1 MKPPLAAFTL
11 LALPRMEQVESS
23 WTGERRSPA
32 PGENMAA
39 PLPTGERGLQ
49 ALQSGPG
56 LIVHG
61 VPTLADE
68 LSHHVP
74 LLPHHVALFFC
85 AFPYS
90 GSPSPSCTRCCA
102 LSCTHSGF
110 RQHRPSCDKLNLKSI
125 SGEDNQNHQNYLFS
139 NSCLLKRHCVLQLW
153 AADLP
158 LNKFSHKDTQLRTE
172 MRTNQFCTPQ

>member
-74 LLPHHVALFFC
+74 LLPHHVSLLFRFLPLRSLC
-85 AFPYS
+85 GEQVS
-90 GSPSPSCTRCCA
+90 G
-102 LSCTHSGF
+102 L
-110 RQHRPSCDKLNLKSI
+110 
-125 SGEDNQNHQNYLFS
+125 
-139 NSCLLKRHCVLQLW
+139 LQLQLKLPHFSLGSFQLCSHLEKK
-153 AADLP
+153 ACNVNQGSSCCVPDLP
-158 LNKFSHKDTQLRTE
+158 
-172 MRTNQFCTPQ
+172 

>member
-74 LLPHHVALFFC
+74 LLPLPIMSHCFLCFSLQWVTFSIVHKVLRSVLHSFWISSAQ
-85 AFPYS
+85 AF
-90 GSPSPSCTRCCA
+90 
-102 LSCTHSGF
+102 
-110 RQHRPSCDKLNLKSI
+110 
-125 SGEDNQNHQNYLFS
+125 
-139 NSCLLKRHCVLQLW
+139 
-153 AADLP
+153 
-158 LNKFSHKDTQLRTE
+158 
-172 MRTNQFCTPQ
+172 M

>member
-56 LIVHG
+56 LVVHG
-61 VPTLADE
+61 VPSLADPRPTSAPSC
-68 LSHHVP
+68 LSPVP
-74 LLPHHVALFFC
+74 LSSSAKSLWRAGLWLAPASTQASSLLPRIFPALF
-85 AFPYS
+85 S
-90 GSPSPSCTRCCA
+90 S
-102 LSCTHSGF
+102 
-110 RQHRPSCDKLNLKSI
+110 
-125 SGEDNQNHQNYLFS
+125 
-139 NSCLLKRHCVLQLW
+139 
-153 AADLP
+153 
-158 LNKFSHKDTQLRTE
+158 
-172 MRTNQFCTPQ
+172 

>member
-74 LLPHHVALFFC
+74 LLPHHVSLLFRFLPLRSLC
-85 AFPYS
+85 GKQVS
-90 GSPSPSCTRCCA
+90 GLLQLQLSSFLILKRRHVKQRLPRIDLLCSRLTLSSSPSAACH
-102 LSCTHSGF
+102 LF
-110 RQHRPSCDKLNLKSI
+110 RQ
-125 SGEDNQNHQNYLFS
+125 
-139 NSCLLKRHCVLQLW
+139 
-153 AADLP
+153 
-158 LNKFSHKDTQLRTE
+158 
-172 MRTNQFCTPQ
+172 TP

>member
-74 LLPHHVALFFC
+74 LLPHHVSLLFRFLPLRSLC
-85 AFPYS
+85 GKQVS
-90 GSPSPSCTRCCA
+90 GLLQLQLSSFLILKRRHVKQRLPRIDLLCSRLTLSSSPSTACH
-102 LSCTHSGF
+102 LI
-110 RQHRPSCDKLNLKSI
+110 RQRP
-125 SGEDNQNHQNYLFS
+125 
-139 NSCLLKRHCVLQLW
+139 
-153 AADLP
+153 
-158 LNKFSHKDTQLRTE
+158 
-172 MRTNQFCTPQ
+172 

>member
-74 LLPHHVALFFC
+74 LLPHHVSLLFRFLPLRSLC
-85 AFPYS
+85 GEQVS
-90 GSPSPSCTRCCA
+90 G
-102 LSCTHSGF
+102 L
-110 RQHRPSCDKLNLKSI
+110 
-125 SGEDNQNHQNYLFS
+125 
-139 NSCLLKRHCVLQLW
+139 LQLQLK
-153 AADLP
+153 LP
-158 LNKFSHKDTQLRTE
+158 HFSLASFQLCSHLEKKTCKVTFTRNRLIVFQTYPE
-172 MRTNQFCTPQ
+172 

>member
-32 PGENMAA
+32 PGENIAA

-68 LSHHVP
+68 ISHHVP
-74 LLPHHVALFFC
+74 LLPHHVSLLFRFLPLRSLC
-85 AFPYS
+85 GEQVS
-90 GSPSPSCTRCCA
+90 G
-102 LSCTHSGF
+102 L
-110 RQHRPSCDKLNLKSI
+110 
-125 SGEDNQNHQNYLFS
+125 
-139 NSCLLKRHCVLQLW
+139 LQLQLK
-153 AADLP
+153 LP
-158 LNKFSHKDTQLRTE
+158 HFSLASFQLCSHLEKKTCKATFTRNRLIVFQTYPE
-172 MRTNQFCTPQ
+172 

>member
-74 LLPHHVALFFC
+74 FLPHHVSLLFRFLPLRSLC
-85 AFPYS
+85 GEQVS
-90 GSPSPSCTRCCA
+90 G
-102 LSCTHSGF
+102 L
-110 RQHRPSCDKLNLKSI
+110 
-125 SGEDNQNHQNYLFS
+125 
-139 NSCLLKRHCVLQLW
+139 LQLQLK
-153 AADLP
+153 LP
-158 LNKFSHKDTQLRTE
+158 HFSLTS
-172 MRTNQFCTPQ
+172 F

>member
-56 LIVHG
+56 LIVYG

-74 LLPHHVALFFC
+74 LLPHHVALFFVLFLTVGHLLHR
-85 AFPYS
+85 AR
-90 GSPSPSCTRCCA
+90 GAA
-102 LSCTHSGF
+102 LCLALILGF
-110 RQHRPSCDKLNLKSI
+110 VSTGLHVISSI
-125 SGEDNQNHQNYLFS
+125 
-139 NSCLLKRHCVLQLW
+139 
-153 AADLP
+153 
-158 LNKFSHKDTQLRTE
+158 
-172 MRTNQFCTPQ
+172 

>member
-74 LLPHHVALFFC
+74 LLPHHVALFFVLFLTVGHLLHR
-85 AFPYS
+85 AR
-90 GSPSPSCTRCCA
+90 CTVLSLA
-102 LSCTHSGF
+102 LIL
-110 RQHRPSCDKLNLKSI
+110 KLIGTDLQMINLIKSI
-125 SGEDNQNHQNYLFS
+125 
-139 NSCLLKRHCVLQLW
+139 
-153 AADLP
+153 
-158 LNKFSHKDTQLRTE
+158 T
-172 MRTNQFCTPQ
+172 

>member
-74 LLPHHVALFFC
+74 LLPHHVSLLFRFLPLRSLC
-85 AFPYS
+85 EEQVS
-90 GSPSPSCTRCCA
+90 G
-102 LSCTHSGF
+102 L
-110 RQHRPSCDKLNLKSI
+110 
-125 SGEDNQNHQNYLFS
+125 
-139 NSCLLKRHCVLQLW
+139 LQL
-153 AADLP
+153 P
-158 LNKFSHKDTQLRTE
+158 HFSLASFQLCSHLEKKACKATFTRN
-172 MRTNQFCTPQ
+172 RLIVS

>member
-74 LLPHHVALFFC
+74 LLPHHVALFFVLFLTVGHLLHR
-85 AFPYS
+85 AR
-90 GSPSPSCTRCCA
+90 GAA
-102 LSCTHSGF
+102 LCLALILGF
-110 RQHRPSCDKLNLKSI
+110 VST
-125 SGEDNQNHQNYLFS
+125 GLFS

-172 MRTNQFCTPQ
+172 MRTNQF

>member
-1 MKPPLAAFTL
+1 
-11 LALPRMEQVESS
+11 MEQVESS

-74 LLPHHVALFFC
+74 LLAHHVPLLLGFL
-85 AFPYS
+85 PL
-90 GSPSPSCTRCCA
+90 R
-102 LSCTHSGF
+102 GF
-110 RQHRPSCDKLNLKSI
+110 RREQV
-125 SGEDNQNHQNYLFS
+125 
-139 NSCLLKRHCVLQLW
+139 SCLLQLQL
-153 AADLP
+153 
-158 LNKFSHKDTQLRTE
+158 
-172 MRTNQFCTPQ
+172 

>member
-23 WTGERRSPA
+23 WTGKRRSPA

-74 LLPHHVALFFC
+74 LLTHHVSLLFRFLPLRSLC
-85 AFPYS
+85 GEQVS
-90 GSPSPSCTRCCA
+90 G
-102 LSCTHSGF
+102 L
-110 RQHRPSCDKLNLKSI
+110 
-125 SGEDNQNHQNYLFS
+125 
-139 NSCLLKRHCVLQLW
+139 LQLQLKLPHFSL
-153 AADLP
+153 ASFQLCSHLEKKACNVYQGSTYCVPDLP
-158 LNKFSHKDTQLRTE
+158 
-172 MRTNQFCTPQ
+172 

>member
-74 LLPHHVALFFC
+74 LLPHHVSLLFRFLPLRSLC
-85 AFPYS
+85 GKQVS
-90 GSPSPSCTRCCA
+90 GLLHLQ
-102 LSCTHSGF
+102 LSSF
-110 RQHRPSCDKLNLKSI
+110 LI
-125 SGEDNQNHQNYLFS
+125 
-139 NSCLLKRHCVLQLW
+139 LKRRHVKQRLPRI
-153 AADLP
+153 DLP
-158 LNKFSHKDTQLRTE
+158 
-172 MRTNQFCTPQ
+172 

>member
-32 PGENMAA
+32 PGENMTA

-74 LLPHHVALFFC
+74 LLPHHFSLLFGFLPLRSLC
-85 AFPYS
+85 GEQVS
-90 GSPSPSCTRCCA
+90 G
-102 LSCTHSGF
+102 L
-110 RQHRPSCDKLNLKSI
+110 
-125 SGEDNQNHQNYLFS
+125 
-139 NSCLLKRHCVLQLW
+139 LQLQLK
-153 AADLP
+153 LP
-158 LNKFSHKDTQLRTE
+158 HFSLASFQLCSHLQKKTCKA
-172 MRTNQFCTPQ
+172 TLTSNQLIVFQTYPE

>member
-74 LLPHHVALFFC
+74 LLPHHVSLLFRFLPLRSLC
-85 AFPYS
+85 GKQVS
-90 GSPSPSCTRCCA
+90 GLLQLQLSSFLILKRRHVKQRLPRIDLLCSRLTLSSSPSAACH
-102 LSCTHSGF
+102 LL
-110 RQHRPSCDKLNLKSI
+110 RQRP
-125 SGEDNQNHQNYLFS
+125 
-139 NSCLLKRHCVLQLW
+139 
-153 AADLP
+153 
-158 LNKFSHKDTQLRTE
+158 
-172 MRTNQFCTPQ
+172 

>member
-74 LLPHHVALFFC
+74 LLPHHVSLLFRFLPLRC
-85 AFPYS
+85 LCGEQVS
-90 GSPSPSCTRCCA
+90 G
-102 LSCTHSGF
+102 L
-110 RQHRPSCDKLNLKSI
+110 
-125 SGEDNQNHQNYLFS
+125 
-139 NSCLLKRHCVLQLW
+139 LQLQLKLPHFSL
-153 AADLP
+153 ASFQLCSHLEKKACKASFTKDCVPDLP
-158 LNKFSHKDTQLRTE
+158 
-172 MRTNQFCTPQ
+172 

>member
-1 MKPPLAAFTL
+1 MKPLLAAFTL

-49 ALQSGPG
+49 ALQSSPG

-74 LLPHHVALFFC
+74 LLPHHVSLLFRFLPLRGLC
-85 AFPYS
+85 GEQVS
-90 GSPSPSCTRCCA
+90 G
-102 LSCTHSGF
+102 
-110 RQHRPSCDKLNLKSI
+110 
-125 SGEDNQNHQNYLFS
+125 
-139 NSCLLKRHCVLQLW
+139 LLKLPHFSLASFQLCSHLEKKACNVYQGSTYCVP
-153 AADLP
+153 DLP
-158 LNKFSHKDTQLRTE
+158 
-172 MRTNQFCTPQ
+172 